1 MVLTEPIQ
9 EGKMKIDLEEKT
21 SKVVAELAMKLSRS
35 MSEVMIRSVGLYYLL
50 FKRGL
55 MDKSSSKVLYIYDTE
70 TKETIEVENI

>member
-1 MVLTEPIQ
+1 
-9 EGKMKIDLEEKT
+9 MKIDLEEKT